1 MLFNSYVFML
11 AFLPLTLLCYFL
23 LGRLPDKIQLNKVFL
38 VLASF
43 LFYGYNNPSYVPII
57 AGSIL
62 INYALSQLMLT
73 QRKKA
78 LRLPL
83 MLLGLFLNLGVL
95 FYFKYHDFFFE
106 NLNGAFGLHLTLNH
120 LALPLGISFFT
131 FQQLSYVIDSYKRTV
146 PRYNILDY
154 SLFVTFFPQLIAGP
168 IVLHSEIVPQFAD
181 VKNRHFNFDHFAPG
195 LYAFARGLVKKVVI
209 ADTFAVAVEAGFAD
223 ALTLNTAEAWFVAI
237 GYTLQLYF
245 DFSGY
250 CDMATGVGLM
260 FNIEIPINFNSPYKS
275 LNIREFWQRWHVTL
289 SRFLTTYVYFPLG
302 GSRKGLARTC
312 VNLMI
317 VFLLSGLWHG
327 AGWLFLLWGLMHGA
341 ASVLYRIFRKP
352 YDGLHPALQWMINF
366 GFIVVAWVF
375 FRATSLADAL
385 AIVKAMLT
393 MNFGPLRDSI
403 TSAFALPG
411 GFLNKADGV
420 KLTAARTIIAQGRAV
435 QLVHHLAARRLVQ
448 TVDVLRYNG
457 TALALAF
464 PLGQLEVSRI
474 RLCIK
479 SQHFRPIEA
488 IKLLS
493 FAQKERVAENGL
505 RRVVV
510 FLVVQPVHRAEIR
523 DAALGRYA
531 RTAEKDNVVAAVDPL
546 F

>member
-23 LGRLPDKIQLNKVFL
+23 LGRLPEKIQLNKVFL

-73 QRKKA
+73 RQKKA

-181 VKNRHFNFDHFAPG
+181 VKNLHFNFDHFAPG
-195 LYAFARGLVKKVVI
+195 LYAFARGLIKKVAI
-209 ADTFAVAVEAGFAD
+209 ADTFAIAVEAGFAD

-250 CDMATGVGLM
+250 RRGADVQHQNPDQFQFAVQEPQHPRILAAVACHTLPLFDHLCLFPARRQSERVGAHLRQSDDRL
-260 FNIEIPINFNSPYKS
+260 PA
-275 LNIREFWQRWHVTL
+275 QRPVAW
-289 SRFLTTYVYFPLG
+289 R
-302 GSRKGLARTC
+302 GLA
-312 VNLMI
+312 V
-317 VFLLSGLWHG
+317 
-327 AGWLFLLWGLMHGA
+327 
-341 ASVLYRIFRKP
+341 
-352 YDGLHPALQWMINF
+352 PAL
-366 GFIVVAWVF
+366 G
-375 FRATSLADAL
+375 ADARRG
-385 AIVKAMLT
+385 K
-393 MNFGPLRDSI
+393 R
-403 TSAFALPG
+403 ALPP
-411 GFLNKADGV
+411 FP
-420 KLTAARTIIAQGRAV
+420 
-435 QLVHHLAARRLVQ
+435 Q
-448 TVDVLRYNG
+448 TV
-457 TALALAF
+457 
-464 PLGQLEVSRI
+464 
-474 RLCIK
+474 
-479 SQHFRPIEA
+479 
-488 IKLLS
+488 
-493 FAQKERVAENGL
+493 
-505 RRVVV
+505 
-510 FLVVQPVHRAEIR
+510 
-523 DAALGRYA
+523 
-531 RTAEKDNVVAAVDPL
+531 
-546 F
+546 